1 MPSGSTRNQP
11 SSLREFELIR
21 LLHRHFGRTDSSII
35 RGIGEDA
42 AIVKTSPRDSL
53 LVTTD
58 LLAESIHFDLATT
71 GFDDVGYRAAVANL
85 SDIAAMGGTPRFL
98 LVALAVPARRR
109 TAQIVALYRGLM
121 KACRPYDVYLI
132 GGDTSA
138 SRRGLF
144 LSITLLGTMP
154 AKQALTRNGARIGDL
169 IYVTGTLGDS
179 RAGLALLMAAKKR
192 GRRFTPP
199 LHAGDRR
206 DRFLIQRH
214 LRPTARIA
222 EGRFL
227 AMKRL
232 ASAAIDLSD
241 GLSGDLRHLC
251 EQSGVGAEVLLP
263 MLPISPAC
271 RAYAQQR
278 SLDPTQLALSGGED
292 YELLFTVPRRKRS
305 TLDRLARSRG
315 FRMTCIGVI
324 TPRRAGIMGRKLD
337 GTKRPLRVTS
347 YEHFLRSN

>member
-1 MPSGSTRNQP
+1 MPSGPTRNRP
-11 SSLREFELIR
+11 SSLHEFELIR
-21 LLHRHFGRTDSSII
+21 LLARRFGRTRSSVI

-42 AIVKTSPRDSL
+42 ALVKTSSRDAL

-58 LLAESIHFDLATT
+58 LLTEGVHFDLSIAN
-71 GFDDVGYRAAVANL
+71 FEDIGYRAAIANL

-98 LVALAVPARRR
+98 LAALAVPARHR
-109 TAQIVALYRGLM
+109 TSQIVALYRGM
-121 KACRPYDVYLI
+121 MQACRPYDVCLI

-138 SRRGLF
+138 SRQGLF

-179 RAGLALLMAAKKR
+179 RAGLELLMAAKNR
-192 GRRFTPP
+192 GRRSGPYRPVPTRYDHS
-199 LHAGDRR
+199 LIRR
-206 DRFLIQRH
+206 H
-214 LRPTARIA
+214 HRPTARIA

-232 ASAAIDLSD
+232 ASAAIDVSD

-251 EQSGVGAEVLLP
+251 EQSGVGAEIYLS

-271 RAYAQQR
+271 HTYAQR
-278 SLDPTQLALSGGED
+278 RRLDPARLALSGGED
-292 YELLFTVPRRKRS
+292 YELLFTVPPRKRAQ
-305 TLDRLARSRG
+305 LDRLSRAHG
-315 FRMTCIGVI
+315 FRITCIGEIMPTRFGI
-324 TPRRAGIMGRKLD
+324 TARGLD
-337 GTKRPLRVTS
+337 GTPRPLRVTS
-347 YEHFLRSN
+347 YEHFRGSN

>member
-1 MPSGSTRNQP
+1 MPSGHTRNRP
-11 SSLREFELIR
+11 SSLREFDLIR
-21 LLHRHFGRTDSSII
+21 LLQRRFGHTDSSVT

-42 AIVKTSPRDSL
+42 AIVTTSPRDTL

-58 LLAESIHFDLATT
+58 LLAERVHFDLATT
-71 GFDDVGYRAAVANL
+71 GFDEVGYRAAIANL

-98 LVALAVPARRR
+98 LVALAIPARHR
-109 TAQIVALYRGLM
+109 TSEIVALYRGLM
-121 KACRPYDVYLI
+121 RACRPYDVYLI

-138 SRRGLF
+138 SRQGLF

-179 RAGLALLMAAKKR
+179 RAGLALLMAAKHR
-192 GRRFTPP
+192 GRRPVP
-199 LHAGDRR
+199 LRHAPNRH

-241 GLSGDLRHLC
+241 GLSGDLRHIC

-278 SLDPTQLALSGGED
+278 RLDPTQLALSGGED
-292 YELLFTVPRRKRS
+292 YELLFTVPRRKRP

-315 FRMTCIGVI
+315 FRMTCIGAI
-324 TPRRAGIMGRKLD
+324 TPGRAGIVAKEPD
-337 GTKRPLRVTS
+337 GTQHPLRVTS
-347 YEHFLRSN
+347 YEHFGESH